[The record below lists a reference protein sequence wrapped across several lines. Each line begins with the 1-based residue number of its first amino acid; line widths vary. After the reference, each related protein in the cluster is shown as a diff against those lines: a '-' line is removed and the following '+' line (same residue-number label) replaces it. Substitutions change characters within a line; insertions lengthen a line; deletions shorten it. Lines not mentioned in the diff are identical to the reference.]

1 MKEFFALQE
10 SFDSQGWDG
19 VKLSNAEL
27 DYAEK
32 YEMLVKEHFT
42 HCVLDQ
48 LPEPFR
54 KFSEADDGGEA
65 MRPNP
70 DTYVFCRIKE
80 DLGEV
85 QLDEHAAD
93 SRTPL
98 NEGDLQV
105 LRYLPIQA
113 LVENDDV
120 ELI

>member
-1 MKEFFALQE
+1 M
-10 SFDSQGWDG
+10 
-19 VKLSNAEL
+19 
-27 DYAEK
+27 
-32 YEMLVKEHFT
+32 KEHFT
-42 HCVLDQ
+42 HCVLDE

-54 KFSEADDGGEA
+54 KFGEADDGGDA
-65 MRPNP
+65 LRPNQ

-85 QLDEHAAD
+85 QLDGMTE

-98 NEGDLQV
+98 NAGDLQV

-113 LVENDDV
+113 LVENDEV